1 MKIVASTLV
10 LVTCAGLAAC
20 RQASQPAS
28 AALAP
33 ASAVASTA
41 DVERE
46 LAKMEQDWVDAVLK
60 RDVATVDRILADDF
74 VATLPDGRLITKAQD
89 IEELRSGAFSSESTT
104 IEGVNVRVF
113 GDAAVVTFE
122 QTEKSQYHG
131 RPVSG
136 RTLWTDVFVRRSGT
150 WQIVAEHGSVAP
162 DRPQPAGRA
171 A

>member
-1 MKIVASTLV
+1 
-10 LVTCAGLAAC
+10 
-20 RQASQPAS
+20 
-28 AALAP
+28 
-33 ASAVASTA
+33 VASTA